1 MDARL
6 RGGKDFRVDL
16 FVFETE
22 MELYDAAGGD
32 VRRQQV
38 GFSTSHKGRH
48 KQERALRIQ
57 CHALLTTGTQAA
69 KRTRADTPLLVQN

>member
-22 MELYDAAGGD
+22 KELYDAAGGD

-38 GFSTSHKGRH
+38 GFPTSQKTAQTRTVCAFSATLFL
-48 KQERALRIQ
+48 QLALK
-57 CHALLTTGTQAA
+57 LLKEHGP
-69 KRTRADTPLLVQN
+69 TPLLVQN